1 MQAQIDKD
9 KLLNLLIPTQSL
21 VEKRNLIP
29 ILSKAL
35 IKVDDH
41 CLRVF
46 VTDQE
51 NSLQGQIDIR
61 GKPGEVCID
70 SRTFFEIIKELPEG
84 SISLEKPEKKEGLR
98 IKTSSSIFNMVG
110 LPPSDFPVF
119 PELKDPS
126 FFSLDSSD
134 MAVAIDRTLYCVS
147 TTDDTR
153 HHLNGVFCE
162 KRGKHLR
169 FVATD
174 RHRLSYFE
182 IEGAVDFGV
191 SEGIIIPRKGLHE
204 IQRLISTGEQKTISL
219 AIRPPRILVQYGS
232 FLLSIRLIE
241 GQYPNYQKLLP
252 KNSKVRAEINR
263 EALIQ
268 ALKRVSI
275 LSSIQSKNVKF
286 QWEKDRLILTAN
298 HPDFGDAREEV
309 PLIRGSSSALSI
321 RFNAKYVLDCLLHV
335 SGKNVSWEMTGPSSP
350 GVVRTK
356 KVRGASIIM
365 PMKL

>member
-1 MQAQIDKD
+1 MQAQIDKN
-9 KLLNLLIPTQSL
+9 KLLNLLVPTQSL

-35 IKVDDH
+35 IKVEGH
-41 CLRVF
+41 SFKVF

-51 NSLQGQIDIR
+51 NSLQAHMDVR
-61 GKPGEVCID
+61 GKPGEVCVD

-84 SISLEKPEKKEGLR
+84 DISLEKPEKKEGLR
-98 IKTSSSIFNMVG
+98 IKTSSSVFNMVG

-119 PELKDPS
+119 PEMKNPS

-134 MAVAIDRTLYCVS
+134 LAGAIDRTLYCVS
-147 TTDDTR
+147 TDETR
-153 HHLNGVFCE
+153 YHLNGVFCE
-162 KRGKHLR
+162 KKGKHLR

-174 RHRLSYFE
+174 GHRLSYSE
-182 IEGAVDFGV
+182 IDGAEGFGI
-191 SEGIIIPRKGLHE
+191 SEGIIIPRKGLNE
-204 IQRLISTGEQKTISL
+204 IQRLVSTEEQKTISL
-219 AIRPPRILVQYGS
+219 AVSPPRVLVQYGS

-241 GQYPNYQKLLP
+241 GQYPNYQRLLP
-252 KNSKVRAEINR
+252 KSSKLQVEINR

-275 LSSIQSKNVKF
+275 LSSLQSKNVKF
-286 QWEKDRLILTAN
+286 QWEKDKLILTAS
-298 HPDFGDAREEV
+298 HPDFGNAKEEV
-309 PLIRGSSSALSI
+309 PLIQGSSTLSI
-321 RFNAKYVLDCLLHV
+321 RFNAKYVLDCLLHI
-335 SGKNVSWEMTGPSSP
+335 SGDSVLWEMTDPSSP

-356 KVRGASIIM
+356 KARGASIIM